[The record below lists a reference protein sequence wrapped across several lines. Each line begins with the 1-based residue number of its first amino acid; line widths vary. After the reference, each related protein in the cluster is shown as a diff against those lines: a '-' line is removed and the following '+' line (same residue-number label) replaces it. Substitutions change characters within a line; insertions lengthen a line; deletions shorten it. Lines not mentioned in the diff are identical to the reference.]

1 MKYLFIA
8 SFAIAFLACSS
19 SSNKDNTSHKKFTT
33 KLSSEAKAYWF
44 SGEGAE
50 ITSYKLTQARYGEL
64 REGEAVTVFVS
75 EPFSPSKNTKADGN
89 YPDNVSV
96 LKCNFTKRFD
106 TGIYPYTMM
115 NSTFFPF
122 ENYEHSLKIS
132 TTVAEWCGHV
142 YMELRNKKKF
152 EVENHSYFEG
162 ESFEKELP
170 KNLLEDDLWSKIRLN
185 PDAIPTGK
193 LKMIPSFFY
202 LRLLHKEVKAYDC
215 EVTLRKDTN
224 TVLTVNYPSLNRSLS
239 IEFEAHFP
247 FKILSWTETYPDGF
261 GSNAK
266 VLETKGVMIKTI
278 RSKYWEKH
286 SNSDHDFRKELG
298 LKM

>member
-1 MKYLFIA
+1 MKYLLIT
-8 SFAIAFLACSS
+8 SITIAFLACSS
-19 SSNKDNTSHKKFTT
+19 SSFKDNSETKDNDL
-33 KLSSEAKAYWF
+33 KLSQETKEYWF

-75 EPFSPSKNTKADGN
+75 EPFSSSKNTKADGN

-115 NSTFFPF
+115 NSTFYPF
-122 ENYEHSLKIS
+122 ENYDYSLKVS

-152 EVENHSYFEG
+152 ELENHSYFEG
-162 ESFEKELP
+162 ESFDTELP

-185 PDAIPTGK
+185 PEAIALGK
-193 LKMIPSFFY
+193 QKMIPSFFY
-202 LRLLHKEVKAYDC
+202 MRLLHKEAKAYDC
-215 EVTLRKDTN
+215 EVSLEKNATNQLIIDYPTLKRK
-224 TVLTVNYPSLNRSLS
+224 LT
-239 IEFEAHFP
+239 IEFEANSP
-247 FKILSWTETYPDGF
+247 YKILGWTELYPDGF

-266 VLETKGVMIKTI
+266 VLETKGTLIKSI
-278 RSKYWEKH
+278 RSRYWEKH
-286 SNSDHDFRKELG
+286 SNSDHDLRKELG
-298 LKM
+298 LKL